1 MVTGLVIGFVIFAI
15 ILIIVFVIGLKKVE
29 AKLSEKALAKF
40 VHTPS
45 ETKSDGKTLRLRC
58 IFLFFTYFSLI
69 DLEQAP
75 NIGKLFASYIL
86 HLRTNVGYNIFFS
99 FLIVIPCKA

>member
-45 ETKSDGKTLRLRC
+45 ETKSDGKTL
-58 IFLFFTYFSLI
+58 
-69 DLEQAP
+69 
-75 NIGKLFASYIL
+75 
-86 HLRTNVGYNIFFS
+86 
-99 FLIVIPCKA
+99 